1 LATHPLSKRSRYL
14 PSIHFSERTRERLS
28 AYLCIAPTVIGL
40 IVFCIAPM
48 VYSLRLTL
56 YESDMLTEPKF
67 VGLANFKR
75 LFTQELWKRSMFNTA
90 YYTLGSVPLSI
101 LVGFF
106 IALMLNQ
113 KVKFLSL
120 FRVIYYLPS
129 VVSGVAVALLW
140 MWLLN
145 RDHGLVNGFLRLFGI
160 RGPSWMHGEVWAIPA
175 LIIMSLWGVGGNMII
190 FLAGLQGIP
199 EALYDAAKIDGAGTL
214 QCFRHVTIPM
224 MTPTIFFNLIIGIIG
239 SFQVFTPAFFMME
252 KGSGTS
258 GLTQV
263 LYLYN
268 QAFQTFRFGY
278 ASAVAWV
285 LFVVIMVFTVL
296 VFRSSEVWVYYES
309 GLMR

>member
-1 LATHPLSKRSRYL
+1 
-14 PSIHFSERTRERLS
+14 
-28 AYLCIAPTVIGL
+28 
-40 IVFCIAPM
+40 M

-56 YESDMLTEPKF
+56 YESDMLTEPEF
-67 VGLANFKR
+67 VGFANFVK
-75 LFTQELWKRSMFNTA
+75 LFQKDLWRQSMLNTA
-90 YYTLGSVPLSI
+90 YYTFGSVPLSI
-101 LVGFF
+101 VAGFL

-113 KVKFLSL
+113 KVRLLGL
-120 FRVIYYLPS
+120 FRVMYYLPS

-145 RDHGLVNGFLRLFGI
+145 RDYGLVNGFLRLFGV
-160 RGPSWMHGEVWAIPA
+160 RGPSWMHDPEWAVPA
-175 LIIMSLWGVGGNMII
+175 LIMMSLWGVGGNMII

-214 QCFRHVTIPM
+214 RCFRHITLPM
-224 MTPTIFFNLIIGIIG
+224 MTPTVFFNLIMGIIG
-239 SFQVFTPAFFMME
+239 SFQVFTPAFFMMD
-252 KGSGTS
+252 KGSGTA

-285 LFVVIMVFTVL
+285 LFVLIMVFTVL
-296 VFRSSEVWVYYES
+296 VFRSSEMWVYYES